1 MNSAARSSRLRNS
14 CPWRIVE
21 ATGRRPS
28 RVIRVNADAGAVPC
42 ACGPQTST
50 STTART
56 LRAAVR
62 KGTQLYL
69 GGRGRGQVAGS
80 RWCSATCPPRPAHW
94 KLEHLANARY
104 RKDQEQ
110 QEQHQEQAGQ

>member
-1 MNSAARSSRLRNS
+1 MNSAARSSRLMNS
-14 CPWRIVE
+14 CPLRMVE

-80 RWCSATCPPRPAHW
+80 RWCSATCPPRTAPL
-94 KLEHLANARY
+94 KVEHLADARY
-104 RKDQEQ
+104 PKDRER
-110 QEQHQEQAGQ
+110 QAQNH